1 MVLVRFRHMTQQY
14 RKRIA
19 DDILL
24 RKLSGAGAV
33 LVEGPKWC
41 GKTTT
46 CEQFAKSA
54 LYMAD
59 PDTRER
65 NLALAATNIKEL
77 LKGETPRLIDEW
89 QVAPKFWDAVRFH
102 VDHAEGWGHFIL
114 TGSAVPPE
122 DKKAQ
127 NGKKDIVHS
136 GTGRISRL
144 RMRPM
149 SLWESGESTGTVS
162 LHDLFAGSEPSGEST
177 IKTLDDIAWLI
188 CRGGWPQAVEQTGD
202 VALDRA
208 VDYYEAVVSSDIS
221 RVDGVERDPAR
232 VRRLMRSFARLQG
245 TQALLPTI
253 RRDMQ
258 NGRARAPND
267 DTIRSYLNALEKI
280 FVVEDMPAWSPCLR
294 SKTTIRTSDTRY
306 FTDPSIAVAAMGL
319 GPGDLMNDIQ
329 SFGFFFE
336 ALAARDLRVYA
347 EALGGTVSHFLDRN
361 GLECDAVIHLRNGSS
376 GLVEVK
382 LGGEALIEE
391 GASTLNALSGLLDTK
406 RMKAAAFKMVLV
418 AVGKY
423 AYRRPDDNVIVCPI
437 GCLKP

>member
-1 MVLVRFRHMTQQY
+1 MTQQY

-24 RKLSGAGAV
+24 RKLAGAGAV

-122 DKKAQ
+122 GKKAQ
-127 NGKKDIVHS
+127 NGEKDIVHS

-162 LHDLFAGSEPSGEST
+162 LRDLFAGSEPSGEST
-177 IKTLDDIAWLI
+177 LKTLDDIAWLI
-188 CRGGWPQAVEQTGD
+188 CRGGWPQAVEQTRD
-202 VALDRA
+202 VAFDRA

-221 RVDGVERDPAR
+221 RVDGVGRNPAW

-329 SFGFFFE
+329 SLGFFFE
-336 ALAARDLRVYA
+336 ALAVRDLRVYA
-347 EALGGTVSHFLDRN
+347 EALGGAVSHFLDRN
-361 GLECDAVIHLRNGSS
+361 GLECDAVVHLRNGSS

-391 GASTLNALSGLLDTK
+391 GASTLNALSGLLDTT
-406 RMKAAAFKMVLV
+406 RMKAVAFKMVLV

>member
-1 MVLVRFRHMTQQY
+1 MTQQY

-24 RKLSGAGAV
+24 RKLSGVGAV

-208 VDYYEAVVSSDIS
+208 IDYYEAVVSSDIS
-221 RVDGVERDPAR
+221 RVDGVERNPAR

-306 FTDPSIAVAAMGL
+306 FTDPSIAAAAMGL

-329 SFGFFFE
+329 SLGFFFE
-336 ALAARDLRVYA
+336 TLAVRDLRVYA

-391 GASTLNALSGLLDTK
+391 GASTLNALSGLLDTT
-406 RMKAAAFKMVLV
+406 RMKVAAFKMVLV

>member
-1 MVLVRFRHMTQQY
+1 MTQQY

-24 RKLSGAGAV
+24 RKLSGVGAV

-208 VDYYEAVVSSDIS
+208 IDYYEAVVSSDIS
-221 RVDGVERDPAR
+221 RVDGVERNPAR

-319 GPGDLMNDIQ
+319 GLGDLMNDIQ

-336 ALAARDLRVYA
+336 ALAVRDLRVYA

-391 GASTLNALSGLLDTK
+391 GASTLNALSGLLDTT
-406 RMKAAAFKMVLV
+406 RMKVAAFKMVLV

>member
-1 MVLVRFRHMTQQY
+1 MTQQY

-122 DKKAQ
+122 GKKAQ
-127 NGKKDIVHS
+127 NGEKDIVHS

-162 LHDLFAGSEPSGEST
+162 LRDLFAGSEPSGEST
-177 IKTLDDIAWLI
+177 IKTLNDIAWLI

-208 VDYYEAVVSSDIS
+208 VDYYEAVAASDIS
-221 RVDGVERDPAR
+221 RVDGVERNPAR

-280 FVVEDMPAWSPCLR
+280 FVIEDMPAWSPCLR

-306 FTDPSIAVAAMGL
+306 FTDPSIAAAAMGL

-329 SFGFFFE
+329 SLGFFFE
-336 ALAARDLRVYA
+336 AFAVRDLRVYA
-347 EALGGTVSHFLDRN
+347 EALGGAVSHFLDRN
-361 GLECDAVIHLRNGSS
+361 GLECDAVVHLRNGSS

-391 GASTLNALSGLLDTK
+391 GASTLNALSGLLDTT
-406 RMKAAAFKMVLV
+406 RMKAVAFKMVLV
-418 AVGKY
+418 AVGRY